1 MSENILTHVISS
13 TRARLVLG
21 AAVLVG
27 IRFERPPA
35 EQSSARAERLS
46 RSVDLLT
53 VLNERL
59 FLADNVLLSPMVL
72 EFYGWPP
79 TCSPLASCNL
89 FLLSSASQ
97 PPAGNWPVPWTVW
110 VDPTF
115 AALSRASK
123 AFMSFLAGASLWTPP
138 LSSS

>member
-1 MSENILTHVISS
+1 MNDQ
-13 TRARLVLG
+13 RA
-21 AAVLVG
+21 AA
-27 IRFERPPA
+27 E
-35 EQSSARAERLS
+35 ESSARTERLS
-46 RSVDLLT
+46 RLVELLT
-53 VLNERL
+53 VVKERL
-59 FLADNVLLSPMVL
+59 FLLDDVIGSTTTY

-115 AALSRASK
+115 AVLIRASK

-138 LSSS
+138 PSGS

>member
-1 MSENILTHVISS
+1 MVK
-13 TRARLVLG
+13 
-21 AAVLVG
+21 
-27 IRFERPPA
+27 
-35 EQSSARAERLS
+35 
-46 RSVDLLT
+46 
-53 VLNERL
+53 ERL
-59 FLADNVLLSPMVL
+59 FLVDDVIGSTTTY

-115 AALSRASK
+115 AVLIRASK
-123 AFMSFLAGASLWTPP
+123 AFMSFLAGASLCGRRRQAAPDLDGP
-138 LSSS
+138 AVDDLNVEKRV

>member
-21 AAVLVG
+21 AARLVG
-27 IRFERPPA
+27 ITFERQPA

-53 VLNERL
+53 VLKGRL
-59 FLADNVLLSPMVL
+59 FLADNVLLSTTTI

-79 TCSPLASCNL
+79 TCSPLAALTL
-89 FLLSSASQ
+89 FLRLHLSE
-97 PPAGNWPVPWTVW
+97 PAAQVWPVPV
-110 VDPTF
+110 
-115 AALSRASK
+115 
-123 AFMSFLAGASLWTPP
+123 
-138 LSSS
+138 

>member
-21 AAVLVG
+21 AARLVG

-53 VLNERL
+53 VLKERL
-59 FLADNVLLSPMVL
+59 FLADSVVLSPMVL

-79 TCSPLASCNL
+79 TCSPLAVIGVL
-89 FLLSSASQ
+89 F
-97 PPAGNWPVPWTVW
+97 
-110 VDPTF
+110 
-115 AALSRASK
+115 
-123 AFMSFLAGASLWTPP
+123 
-138 LSSS
+138 